1 MMNDKASLTKSQ
13 ILDVAMDC
21 FTQHGYAKTN
31 FQDIAKRA
39 GISRATLYIYFKNK
53 EDLFVTMDRRLHEK
67 YVVQS
72 LEILKS
78 DMPNGKKLA
87 RIIDVWIVKPYR
99 IIKRTPYPHAWLD
112 ELKEISKSEM
122 RFRKLF
128 IGSVTPLVGKPNSEI
143 IVLAIRGLMDDRP
156 SVITLKKRLGIL
168 ISHFS

>member
-1 MMNDKASLTKSQ
+1 
-13 ILDVAMDC
+13 
-21 FTQHGYAKTN
+21 
-31 FQDIAKRA
+31 
-39 GISRATLYIYFKNK
+39 
-53 EDLFVTMDRRLHEK
+53 
-67 YVVQS
+67 VVS
-72 LEILKS
+72 
-78 DMPNGKKLA
+78 
-87 RIIDVWIVKPYR
+87 IIDVWIVKPYR

>member
-1 MMNDKASLTKSQ
+1 MSDKASLTKSQ
-13 ILDVAMDC
+13 ILDVAMAC
-21 FTQHGYAKTN
+21 FMQHGYTKTN

-53 EDLFVTMDRRLHEK
+53 EDLFITIDRRLHEK
-67 YVVQS
+67 YVAKS

-78 DMPNGKKLA
+78 DLPNREKLA
-87 RIIDVWIVKPYR
+87 RIINVWIVKPYQ
-99 IIKRTPYPHAWLD
+99 IIKRAPYPHAWLD

-128 IGSVTPLVGKPNSEI
+128 IGSITPLVGKSNSEI

-156 SVITLKKRLGIL
+156 PVITLKKRLGIL
-168 ISHFS
+168 ISRFS